1 MEQTKTILEKLNAG
15 VYDERLEKLYVDPA
29 RIPGQRKRYR
39 RAVLR
44 FEELFGPGLAEVY
57 SVPGRSEVGGNH
69 TDHQHGIVL
78 AASVNLDAI
87 AVVRRIEEPVIR
99 ILSEGYD
106 LVTVELSDLE
116 KRAEEEGSTAA
127 LIRGMA
133 GRFSNHGYGAVGG
146 FCAYVTSDVL
156 IGAGLSSSAAFEVLV
171 GTIISGLFY
180 EGRIDP
186 VEIARA
192 AQYAENVYFGKPS
205 GLMDQMACSV
215 GGLIRIDFQNPEE
228 PVVTQIPVAFAS
240 YQYSLCIVDTKGSHA
255 DLTPD
260 YSAIPA
266 EMKAAAAC
274 FGKQVLREVD
284 EAQFMKE
291 IPRVR
296 KACGDRAV
304 LRAIHFF
311 SENRRADAEA
321 RALADGKFSEFLRLV
336 KESGASSFQYLQ
348 NVYTCKHIKE
358 QRVSVALAV
367 SEQVLGEAG
376 VCRVHG
382 GGFAGTI
389 QAFVKQEA
397 VESYRTAL
405 DGVFGEGACQVL
417 QVRPVGGIKVL

>member
-1 MEQTKTILEKLNAG
+1 MEQTKTILENLEAG
-15 VYDERLEKLYVDPA
+15 VYDGRLEELYVDPA
-29 RIPGQRKRYR
+29 LIPGQRERYKK
-39 RAVLR
+39 AVRR
-44 FEELFGPGLAEVY
+44 FEELFGPGEAEIY
-57 SVPGRSEVGGNH
+57 STPGRSEVGGNH

-87 AVVRRIEEPVIR
+87 AVVRRIKEPVIR
-99 ILSEGYD
+99 IQSEGYEP
-106 LVTVELSDLE
+106 VTVELSDLE
-116 KRAEEEGSTAA
+116 RRAEEEGTTAA
-127 LIRGMA
+127 MIRGMA
-133 GRFSNHGYGAVGG
+133 ARLAEQGYGAAGG

-171 GTIISGLFY
+171 GTIISGLFQ

-205 GLMDQMACSV
+205 GLMDQTACSV

-228 PVVTQIPVAFAS
+228 PEVTQVPVEFAS
-240 YQYSLCIVDTKGSHA
+240 YHYSLCIVDTKGSHA

-284 EAQFMKE
+284 EAQFRKE

-296 KACGDRAV
+296 KTCGDRAV
-304 LRAIHFF
+304 LRALHFF

-321 RALADGKFSEFLRLV
+321 RALAKGEFPEFLRLV

-348 NVYTCKHIKE
+348 NVYTCKHVEE
-358 QRVSVALAV
+358 QGVSVALAV
-367 SEQVLGEAG
+367 SEQVLGEDG

-389 QAFVKQEA
+389 QAFVKNEA
-397 VESYRTAL
+397 VEAYRSAL
-405 DGVFGEGACQVL
+405 DGVFGEGSCRVL
-417 QVRPVGGIKVL
+417 QVRPIGGTKVL

>member
-1 MEQTKTILEKLNAG
+1 M
-15 VYDERLEKLYVDPA
+15 
-29 RIPGQRKRYR
+29 
-39 RAVLR
+39 
-44 FEELFGPGLAEVY
+44 
-57 SVPGRSEVGGNH
+57 
-69 TDHQHGIVL
+69 
-78 AASVNLDAI
+78 
-87 AVVRRIEEPVIR
+87 
-99 ILSEGYD
+99 
-106 LVTVELSDLE
+106 
-116 KRAEEEGSTAA
+116 
-127 LIRGMA
+127 
-133 GRFSNHGYGAVGG
+133 
-146 FCAYVTSDVL
+146 
-156 IGAGLSSSAAFEVLV
+156 
-171 GTIISGLFY
+171 
-180 EGRIDP
+180 
-186 VEIARA
+186 EIAKA

-296 KACGDRAV
+296 KVCGDRAV

-348 NVYTCKHIKE
+348 NVYTCKQVKE

-405 DGVFGEGACQVL
+405 DGIFGEGACQVL